1 MRQRLFIIELQAL
14 ARNFIKKETLA
25 QVFSYE
31 FYGIFK
37 NTFFKE
43 HLWATVNAFKL
54 RVFA

>member
-1 MRQRLFIIELQAL
+1 MRQRLFLIELQAL
-14 ARNFIKKETLA
+14 AC
-25 QVFSYE
+25 E

-54 RVFA
+54 RVFAQNIRST